1 MNPRPSE
8 INPTTAEIQMK
19 KSSDSLNTQKN
30 NAQTVTE
37 FLKKQKILH
46 LATLDKMNN
55 PHIVP
60 VWYMFNSKLYIGTN
74 SKTKKAKN
82 IRNNSKVSFCVDV
95 GINSPDIFGVMGQ
108 GNAKLIRE
116 KNEVSKIEK
125 RILLR
130 YFKTLNNKSAQELLE
145 ETDCIIEIRP
155 KKYSVWEY

>member
-1 MNPRPSE
+1 MSKR
-8 INPTTAEIQMK
+8 
-19 KSSDSLNTQKN
+19 D
-30 NAQTVTE
+30 E
-37 FLKKQKILH
+37 FLKKQKILR
-46 LATLDKMNN
+46 LATLDNKDS
-55 PHIVP
+55 PHIIP
-60 VWYMFNSKLYIGTN
+60 VWYLFNSKKLYIGTN

-82 IRNNSKVSFCVDV
+82 IKNNSKVSFCVDT